1 MTTFAEVVAMRKAQ
15 AGSEIWRLRDLPCD
29 LRDAQR
35 RTCRTER
42 CRNAQRHS
50 KGCQALGKT
59 ADFDMTEEIFDEAR
73 LIDFRGTAAQYVA
86 VLLRGLGIS
95 FVIRR
100 LLMSEPCN
108 KGTKPLA
115 N

>member
-1 MTTFAEVVAMRKAQ
+1 MPKDER
-15 AGSEIWRLRDLPCD
+15 AGRSDVGM
-29 LRDAQR
+29 
-35 RTCRTER
+35 
-42 CRNAQRHS
+42 RNATQ
-50 KGCQALGKT
+50 KGVKRGRLGKT